1 MGLTALLGHVED
13 VAGFDEFV
21 AVVRPRLARA
31 FSAAY
36 GIDRG
41 QEALAEAMG
50 YAWEHFEV
58 VAAMENPAGYLYRV
72 GQSRSRQ
79 RRKPAAFPAPRSV
92 GLPDVEPR
100 LGLALAG
107 LSERQRVCVMLV
119 YAFEWT
125 HQEVADLLELSRSTV
140 QNHVERGLEH
150 LRSVIGTST
159 DV

>member
-1 MGLTALLGHVED
+1 VED

-21 AVVRPRLARA
+21 AVVRPPLARA
-31 FSAAY
+31 FAAAY

-58 VAAMENPAGYLYRV
+58 VAAMDNPAGYLYRV
-72 GQSRSRQ
+72 GQSRSRP
-79 RRKPAAFPAPRSV
+79 RRKLAAFPTPASL

-100 LGLALAG
+100 LGLALEG

-150 LRSVIGTST
+150 LRIVIGTST
-159 DV
+159 DA